1 MKTMY
6 EFNYLIDKLQ
16 ELGINSRTISN
27 NYRQFEER
35 TTLHLKK
42 RTKEYVF
49 YTTDDMFTY
58 LATRF
63 TPKSIVKHI
72 DGTNMNKEEVEKAI
86 IHAKNENTNYLIFVR
101 YGNLILHPSS
111 PQYQPHEVITVSNS
125 TLDITLN
132 CISEYIGNGKVTN
145 IQSGR
150 YTELKKMDK
159 NGNVWLVHDN
169 IKDRNWVCKNVPADV
184 FDIYR
189 KIATVE
195 TEYVSKVVFWNI
207 ENERNLIFEEYIEGD
222 TIGNIIDSKGCIS
235 KETSVKYTKQML
247 FALSEIHELGI
258 IHKDISPNNVII
270 DENDNVKI
278 IDFGISREYKPGRSE
293 DTMLFGTK
301 DFASPEHYGF
311 GQTDARSDIF
321 SVGALLNYM
330 LTGENYKFRL
340 PEDMACQVVVK
351 KATALSRDER
361 YMSAKEMLTALEYV

>member
-111 PQYQPHEVITVSNS
+111 PQYQPHDVITVSNS

-145 IQSGR
+145 
-150 YTELKKMDK
+150 
-159 NGNVWLVHDN
+159 
-169 IKDRNWVCKNVPADV
+169 
-184 FDIYR
+184 
-189 KIATVE
+189 
-195 TEYVSKVVFWNI
+195 
-207 ENERNLIFEEYIEGD
+207 
-222 TIGNIIDSKGCIS
+222 
-235 KETSVKYTKQML
+235 
-247 FALSEIHELGI
+247 
-258 IHKDISPNNVII
+258 
-270 DENDNVKI
+270 
-278 IDFGISREYKPGRSE
+278 
-293 DTMLFGTK
+293 
-301 DFASPEHYGF
+301 
-311 GQTDARSDIF
+311 
-321 SVGALLNYM
+321 
-330 LTGENYKFRL
+330 
-340 PEDMACQVVVK
+340 
-351 KATALSRDER
+351 
-361 YMSAKEMLTALEYV
+361 